1 MSNEISFSLE
11 MMERVLREW
20 QEENPLRSPN
30 SMTSVEFAQRMMA
43 EIRASARIVPTQGDA
58 P

>member
-1 MSNEISFSLE
+1 MNVELSFSAE
-11 MMERVLREW
+11 MIERVLREW

-30 SMTSVEFAQRMMA
+30 SMTSAEFAQRMVA
-43 EIRASARIVPTQGDA
+43 EIRASARIVPTQGGT